1 MSRLSRQASGGIAA
15 LLAALGEFIN
25 MPVFKQS
32 IKYKCSER
40 GHVSTIKTGKCMNC
54 GAWGTLEPE
63 AAEPV
68 LNLNNL
74 KLNANAKAKSNLNL
88 NFAAAPAKVISAV
101 NVEPPERIATG
112 INELDR
118 VLGGGLIPGG
128 VVLIGGQPG
137 IGKSTLLLQAAG
149 SVAKTGRKVLYIS
162 GEESEAQVALRAAR
176 INAASQNLLLSCGA
190 NLDAAITSLNNLDD
204 IAFFVLDSVQALRIS
219 AESDAWAGTPTQV
232 RAVAQA
238 VIDIARL
245 KNIPAVMIGHIT
257 KDGKIA
263 GPMLL
268 EHMVDTV
275 LNFSGEGYSSYRIL
289 RALKNRYGSTDELGV
304 FEMDEAGLTQVE
316 DKSNLYWNKEN
327 ASVPGVAMTIALEG
341 NTPLAAEIQI
351 LAARTVFPYPR
362 RTSRGVDLNKF
373 QLLTAVIER
382 RCGIAT
388 NNHDLY
394 LNIAGGLYIQD
405 PSADLAACAAIA
417 SALKNTALDAQT
429 CWLGE
434 TGLAGEI
441 RPVTRLNI
449 RLKEAER
456 LGFKNAVISSRERVK
471 LNEFKDLSII
481 KASHLAEALA
491 SLIVASRR

>member
-1 MSRLSRQASGGIAA
+1 
-15 LLAALGEFIN
+15 

-32 IKYKCSER
+32 IKYKCSEC

-118 VLGGGLIPGG
+118 VLGGGLVPGG

-176 INAASQNLLLSCGA
+176 INASSQNLLLSCGA
-190 NLDAAITSLNNLDD
+190 NLDSAIASLNNVDD

-275 LNFSGEGYSSYRIL
+275 LNFSGEGYSSYRML

-449 RLKEAER
+449 RLKE
-456 LGFKNAVISSRERVK
+456 
-471 LNEFKDLSII
+471 
-481 KASHLAEALA
+481 
-491 SLIVASRR
+491 